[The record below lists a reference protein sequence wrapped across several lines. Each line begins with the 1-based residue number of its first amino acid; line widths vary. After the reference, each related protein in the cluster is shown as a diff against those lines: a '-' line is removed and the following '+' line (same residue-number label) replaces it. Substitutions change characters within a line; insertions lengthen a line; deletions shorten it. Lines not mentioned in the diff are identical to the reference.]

1 MQHVKGGDSPS
12 TTIHS
17 THGRR
22 SWSVTVESKS
32 FLRVERRK
40 RASTAF
46 IPYPALMRFTRSLA
60 AFATT
65 LAAAST
71 ALAQESMPPPEPI
84 GQPTPGPVVGYIVMA
99 ILFGIIV
106 TVSLMPS
113 KRSHTDL

>member
-1 MQHVKGGDSPS
+1 M
-12 TTIHS
+12 
-17 THGRR
+17 
-22 SWSVTVESKS
+22 TVESKS

>member
-1 MQHVKGGDSPS
+1 
-12 TTIHS
+12 
-17 THGRR
+17 
-22 SWSVTVESKS
+22 VTVESNS
-32 FLRVERRK
+32 HPHSDRRN

-46 IPYPALMRFTRSLA
+46 IPYPAPMRFTRSLA

-71 ALAQESMPPPEPI
+71 ALAQDSMPPPEPV
-84 GQPTPGPVVGYIVMA
+84 GQPTPGPVVGYIVIA